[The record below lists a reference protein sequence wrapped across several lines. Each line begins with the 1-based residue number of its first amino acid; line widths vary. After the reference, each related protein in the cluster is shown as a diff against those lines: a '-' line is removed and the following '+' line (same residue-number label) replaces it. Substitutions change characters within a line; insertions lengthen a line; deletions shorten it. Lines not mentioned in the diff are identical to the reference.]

1 MEIIRAGRLIF
12 LAGLE
17 IESKRKKGRDK
28 REIILV
34 QVENRSEILF
44 FFFLIK
50 LKVVFF
56 RKKNLKSIL
65 YKEEG
70 RESKE
75 GTSLEAKLSFL

>member
-1 MEIIRAGRLIF
+1 MEEGDRQERNNFG
-12 LAGLE
+12 
-17 IESKRKKGRDK
+17 
-28 REIILV
+28 
-34 QVENRSEILF
+34 ENRSEIL

>member
-17 IESKRKKGRDK
+17 IESKWKKGTDK

-34 QVENRSEILF
+34 RIARRFFF

>member
-17 IESKRKKGRDK
+17 IESKWKKGRDK

-34 QVENRSEILF
+34 RIARRFF

>member
-17 IESKRKKGRDK
+17 IESKWKKGTDK

-34 QVENRSEILF
+34 RIARRFF

-70 RESKE
+70 
-75 GTSLEAKLSFL
+75 

>member
-17 IESKRKKGRDK
+17 IESKWKKGTDK

-34 QVENRSEILF
+34 RIARRF